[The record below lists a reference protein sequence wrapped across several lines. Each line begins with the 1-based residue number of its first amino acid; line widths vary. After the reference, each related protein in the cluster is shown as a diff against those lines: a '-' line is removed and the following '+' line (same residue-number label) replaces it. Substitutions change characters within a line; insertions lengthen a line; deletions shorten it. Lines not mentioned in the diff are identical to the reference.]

1 MKQWPVVS
9 GRWPVGSRQKAEGRR
24 TLLSTGHWPLA
35 TGHRPL
41 LSAFCLLL
49 SAFCLLAAER
59 ADTRP
64 PMLRNVGFDQKLNE
78 QVPLELVFRD
88 ENGRS
93 AALREYF
100 DGRPVILSLVY
111 YDCPMLCSQ
120 VLNGLA
126 SSLDVLPF
134 NAGKEF
140 NVITVSFDPRETT
153 ALAAAKKKTYMRRYK
168 RPGAA
173 EGWHFLTGDPVSI
186 TRLAQAVGFRYAYDA
201 EKNQYAHASGVM
213 VLTPQGKLARYF
225 YGIEYAPRDVRLALV
240 EASANR
246 IGSPV
251 DQLLLYCYQYDPA
264 TGKYGAIVMRFVRL
278 GGVVT
283 VAGLLSLMWLLR
295 RRDAGRAGVKMG
307 GTV

>member
-1 MKQWPVVS
+1 M
-9 GRWPVGSRQKAEGRR
+9 RQSAEGRR
-24 TLLSTGHWPLA
+24 QKAVGRRQCAPLPTACCLLP
-35 TGHRPL
+35 
-41 LSAFCLLL
+41 SAFCLLF
-49 SAFCLLAAER
+49 SGFCLLAAER
-59 ADTRP
+59 TDTRP
-64 PMLRNVGFDQKLNE
+64 PLVRNVRFDQKLNE
-78 QVPLELVFRD
+78 QVPLNLVFRD
-88 ENGRS
+88 EAGQS
-93 AALREYF
+93 VALRDYF
-100 DGRPVILSLVY
+100 DGRPVILALVY

-134 NAGKEF
+134 DAGKEF
-140 NVITVSFDPRETT
+140 TVITVSFDPRETP
-153 ALAAAKKKTYMRRYK
+153 ALAAAKKETYMRRYK
-168 RPGAA
+168 RAGAA
-173 EGWHFLTGDPVSI
+173 AGWRFLTGDPASI
-186 TRLAQAVGFRYAYDA
+186 AGLAQAVGFRYTYDA

-240 EASANR
+240 EASAGR

-251 DQLLLYCYQYDPA
+251 DQLLLYCYEYDPV

-295 RRDAGRAGVKMG
+295 RRDAGRAGMKMG